1 MMAEPSLT
9 PVADRG
15 RAYAARLIAE
25 PLPAVVINGL
35 TSEIVAANAGGLSAL
50 GLTRAIPLPYAMD
63 SAMPAISAVRA
74 LAKDG
79 LISPAQRALIFW
91 RNGRAVTLPCHIA
104 RADADLTDAVAIATH
119 VTIIFQ
125 PPSDQSQINS
135 TPAPRTAPP
144 LPAETIAAND
154 DPPPR
159 IERDD
164 SETLKEIARRIR
176 EAQRAARPDIGSAA
190 DIDSASTSQ
199 YAPEKPPRAEP
210 EQPPAPTPAAE
221 LRANDASLSAPNIDT
236 GSKLSLAAGDIAK
249 LAHELKTPLTAIA
262 AAAEI
267 MRDERLGVMG
277 NHKYLG
283 YAADIHSSA
292 THALAVI
299 QDMLAYPS
307 GGSDRQHDAFKPC
320 DLTELARDTVSSL
333 QPLAGQ
339 RRLTLTLDAEPR
351 LTLIRANATAVRQ
364 ILLNLLTNA
373 LKFTPPG
380 GEVRVVT
387 GYLNDGA
394 VFIVVRDTG
403 EGIDEATLARSY
415 DDGANEL
422 TARAGGGQGIGLR
435 LVRRLAAENGAE
447 FEIDTMPGR
456 GTIVMLAFAKDL
468 ASSAL

>member
-25 PLPAVVINGL
+25 PLPAVVINCL

-63 SAMPAISAVRA
+63 SAMPAITAVRA

-79 LISPAQRALIFW
+79 LITPAQRALIFW
-91 RNGRAVTLPCHIA
+91 RNGRAVTLPCNIA

-119 VTIIFQ
+119 VAIIFQ
-125 PPSDQSQINS
+125 PPSEQSHSNG
-135 TPAPRTAPP
+135 TTAPRSAPS

-154 DPPPR
+154 DSPPR

-176 EAQRAARPDIGSAA
+176 EAQKAARPDIAFTADVDRASPSQSAPDALLRPEPVQHSSPKLDAETPANETGS
-190 DIDSASTSQ
+190 D
-199 YAPEKPPRAEP
+199 
-210 EQPPAPTPAAE
+210 APTS
-221 LRANDASLSAPNIDT
+221 DA

-299 QDMLAYPS
+299 QDMLALPS
-307 GGSDRQHDAFKPC
+307 GGSDRQHDAFRPC

-333 QPLAGQ
+333 QPLAEQ

-351 LTLIRANATAVRQ
+351 LTPICANATAVRQ

-373 LKFTPPG
+373 LKFTPPS

-394 VFIVVRDTG
+394 VFMVVRDTG
-403 EGIDEATLARSY
+403 EGIDEATLARAF
-415 DDGANEL
+415 DDGADDM
-422 TARAGGGQGIGLR
+422 TARAGGGRGIGLR

-447 FEIDTMPGR
+447 FEIDTTPGR

-468 ASSAL
+468 ASSTR